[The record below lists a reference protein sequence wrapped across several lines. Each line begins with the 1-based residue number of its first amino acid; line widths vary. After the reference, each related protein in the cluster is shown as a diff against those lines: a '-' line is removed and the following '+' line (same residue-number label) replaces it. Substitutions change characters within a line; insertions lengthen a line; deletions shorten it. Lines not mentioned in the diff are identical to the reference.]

1 MAIIS
6 NLLRLIAKPIFL
18 KLGKG
23 LKSSKTQYCLGDE
36 IDIRLDDSII
46 ALLKNPLPTTSG
58 GTGLNQLGQ
67 IGQVLGIDSNGKLA
81 YIDVSGTGT
90 KKVVAATAR
99 FPTGE
104 IPWLTN
110 APYDIGGVGGI
121 SAIKVRDQDG
131 DNFQANNLIIGDGT
145 AQNYLRYIVPY
156 SGLWATSYQFTFE
169 VNNTDKPTFIDSRLR
184 WGKSYENS
192 LFLAEFDNFSSDARR
207 KSVVGTKIMP
217 LEKGDQVWVQV
228 NVKREPS
235 DPSLTAKMATFW
247 NPPGFDSYIGFGL
260 IEEGNVTI
268 PTL

>member
-67 IGQVLGIDSNGKLA
+67 VGQVLDIDSNGKLA
-81 YIDVSGTGT
+81 YIDVSGSGSG
-90 KKVVAATAR
+90 KVVCATAR

-110 APYDIGGVGGI
+110 ASYDIGGVGGV

-131 DNFQANNLIIGDGT
+131 NNFQENNLITGNGT
-145 AQNYLRYIVPY
+145 AENYLRYIVPY
-156 SGLWATSYQFTFE
+156 SGLWAISYQFTFE
-169 VNNTDKPTFIDSRLR
+169 VNNTDKPTFLDSRLR

-192 LFLAEFDNFSSDARR
+192 LWLAEFDNFSSDARR
-207 KSVVGTKIMP
+207 KSVTSTKILP
-217 LEKGDQVWVQV
+217 FEKGDQVWVQV

-260 IEEGNVTI
+260 IQEGNVTI
-268 PTL
+268 PTV